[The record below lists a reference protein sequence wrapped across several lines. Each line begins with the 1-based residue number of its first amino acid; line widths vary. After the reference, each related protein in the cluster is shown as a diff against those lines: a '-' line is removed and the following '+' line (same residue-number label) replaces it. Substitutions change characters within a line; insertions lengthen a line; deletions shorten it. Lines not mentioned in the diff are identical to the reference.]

1 MSNLLTRRA
10 FFGACAAATAQTRRP
25 PNIILLLADD
35 LGYGELGLQGNREIP
50 TPHLDSLATGG
61 IRFTQ
66 GYVSAPVCC
75 PSRAGLMTGRYQTRF
90 GHEMNS
96 VGKTNLNRAVG
107 LPLTERTLADHLK
120 EAGYATGL
128 VGKWH
133 LGTAPEKQPQRR
145 GFDEFFGFL
154 HEGHFY
160 YPPPYRGALTRLRP
174 NEPPY
179 DDNNPLLRG
188 TDPVAEKE
196 YLTDAFAREAVS
208 FVERHQAHPFC
219 LYLAFNAIHSPM
231 QAPVPLLKEFEG
243 IRDEQRRLFAAML
256 RSMDQAVGKLLGKL
270 RELNLERDTLIF
282 FLSDNGG
289 PTQELTSSNA
299 PLRGGKGQ
307 LYEGGIRV
315 PFVIQWKG
323 QLAGGRTEDRPV
335 ISLDVVPT
343 ALAAAGRPI
352 PSNLDGVNLLPFLNG
367 ASGTPHRTLFWR
379 YGQSIALREGDW
391 KLVRQLRGDFE
402 LFHLA
407 DDPAETRDRLPQE
420 PEVARRLRAELDR
433 QNAQMVAPLW

>member
-1 MSNLLTRRA
+1 MSKMFTRRA
-10 FFGACAAATAQTRRP
+10 FLGACAAATAQTRRP

-50 TPHLDSLATGG
+50 TPHLDSLAANGV
-61 IRFTQ
+61 RFTQ

-96 VGKTNLNRAVG
+96 VGKTNLNPAVG
-107 LPLTERTLADHLK
+107 LPLTERTLAEHLK

-160 YPPPYRGALTRLRP
+160 YPPPYRGALTRLRTS
-174 NEPPY
+174 EPSY

-208 FVERHQAHPFC
+208 FVDRHQAQPFC

-270 RELNLERDTLIF
+270 REVNLERDTLIF

-315 PFVIQWKG
+315 PFVMQWRG
-323 QLAGGRTEDRPV
+323 QIAGGRTEDRPV
-335 ISLDVVPT
+335 ISLDIVPT
-343 ALAAAGRPI
+343 ALAAAGRPL
-352 PSNLDGVNLLPFLNG
+352 PGNLDGVNLLPFLNG
-367 ASGTPHRTLFWR
+367 SSGPPHRTLFWR

-391 KLVRQLRGDFE
+391 KLVRQVRGDFE

-407 DDPAETRDRLPQE
+407 DDPAETRNRLPQE
-420 PEVARRLRAELDR
+420 PDIARRLRAELDR